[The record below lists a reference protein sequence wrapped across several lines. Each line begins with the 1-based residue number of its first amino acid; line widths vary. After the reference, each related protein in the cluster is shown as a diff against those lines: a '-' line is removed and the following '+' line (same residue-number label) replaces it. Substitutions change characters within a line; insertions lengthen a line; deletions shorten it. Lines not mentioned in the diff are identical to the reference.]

1 MNVSEKYVSEF
12 IGSRVRWK
20 NPETGRF
27 NSGVVVA
34 LQPLLM
40 LQDGLMPDILIKKS
54 NKFFYKPISD
64 CDVVSKGAEGL

>member
-1 MNVSEKYVSEF
+1 MNVSEKYMSEF

-20 NPETGRF
+20 NPQTGRL

-40 LQDGLMPDILIKKS
+40 LQDGLMPDLLIKRS
-54 NKFFYKPISD
+54 SKFFYKSISD
-64 CDVVSKGAEGL
+64 CEVV

>member
-12 IGSRVRWK
+12 IGNRVRWK
-20 NPETGRF
+20 NSQTGRF

-40 LQDGLMPDILIKKS
+40 LQDGLMPDLLIKRS
-54 NKFFYKPISD
+54 NKFFYKSISD
-64 CDVVSKGAEGL
+64 CEILR

>member
-20 NPETGRF
+20 NPQTGRF

-34 LQPLLM
+34 LQPLPM
-40 LQDGLMPDILIKKS
+40 LQDGLMPDLLIKRS
-54 NKFFYKPISD
+54 NKFFYKSISD
-64 CDVVSKGAEGL
+64 CEMLR